1 MAGDAVKVAGIGYRD
16 GAPLEALHEA
26 LALAEA
32 AGGRVDALA
41 TLAQKVAGV
50 QALAQARGL
59 PVLAVAVAGVR
70 TPTQSP
76 RILAMHGTGSVAEA
90 AALVGAGPDASLAVA
105 RVTAHGGMA
114 TCAIAET
121 RGPIP

>member
-1 MAGDAVKVAGIGYRD
+1 MRVAGIGYRD
-16 GAPLEALHEA
+16 GAPPEALHEV

-41 TLAQKVAGV
+41 TLAEKVAGV
-50 QALAQARGL
+50 QALADRRGL
-59 PVLAVAVAGVR
+59 PVLAVEVAGVQ

-90 AALVGAGPDASLAVA
+90 AALVAAGPGAGLIVA
-105 RVTAHGGMA
+105 RITAHGGMA

-121 RGPIP
+121 RGPIT